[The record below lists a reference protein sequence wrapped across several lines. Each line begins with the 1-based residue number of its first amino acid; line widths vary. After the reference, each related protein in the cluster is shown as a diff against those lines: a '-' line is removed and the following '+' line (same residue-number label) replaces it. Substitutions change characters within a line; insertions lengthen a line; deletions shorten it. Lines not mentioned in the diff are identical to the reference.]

1 MQRDHK
7 AASGV
12 RADPSRLFHFMFKLF
27 IGIKEIENKL
37 RLLIKKA
44 TSVMLLALRSW
55 NTRRIFNQ
63 SYDPG
68 FSMTCGYFQ
77 LFWTQ
82 DVLNIK
88 QKCD

>member
-7 AASGV
+7 AALGV
-12 RADPSRLFHFMFKLF
+12 REDLSRLFHFMFKLF

-37 RLLIKKA
+37 RRLIKKA
-44 TSVMLLALRSW
+44 TSVLLLALRSW

-68 FSMTCGYFQ
+68 FWMTRGYFQ